1 MKFANK
7 VGALSYGLSQMAQTH
22 KNDVISNALA
32 ALADKLSSKGE
43 NLTTK
48 MLTDTEK
55 QLIAYY
61 HSNKKA

>member
-7 VGALSYGLSQMAQTH
+7 VGALSFGLSEMAKSH

-32 ALADKLSSKGE
+32 ALADKLASKGE

-48 MLTDTEK
+48 MLTTTEK

-61 HSNKKA
+61 HANKVK